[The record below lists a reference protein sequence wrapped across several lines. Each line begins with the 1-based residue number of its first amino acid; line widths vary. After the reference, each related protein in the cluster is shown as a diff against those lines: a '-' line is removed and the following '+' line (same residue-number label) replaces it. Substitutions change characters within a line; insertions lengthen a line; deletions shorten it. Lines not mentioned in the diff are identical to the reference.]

1 MTAINA
7 GSRILASVMQGA
19 IPNAVIKPTDQS
31 VTSSATLVND
41 NDLLAAVAANA
52 TYLFFSYLDYEGAAA
67 GDLKISWVVPAS
79 ATLRWAQ
86 IGQNSSSTATVAST
100 GVETTS
106 YTFGSDAAATLNALV
121 MHGSLVTAG
130 TSGNLQ
136 LQWAQGTSSGTATK
150 VHAQS
155 FVALW
160 RIS

>member
-1 MTAINA
+1 MTTINA
-7 GSRILASVMQGA
+7 GSRILASVLQGA

-31 VTSSATLVND
+31 VTSSTTLVND
-41 NDLLAAVAANA
+41 ADLVVPVAANA

-86 IGQNSSSTATVAST
+86 IGQTTASAATT
-100 GVETTS
+100 GLTGTETTAYS
-106 YTFGSDAAATLNALV
+106 FGSDAAATLNALL
-121 MHGSLVTAG
+121 MHGSLLTAG
-130 TSGNLQ
+130 TSGSLQ
-136 LQWAQGTSSGTATK
+136 LQWAQNASSGTATK